1 MSPSLTDNKSFGH
14 FFCTVIYFPP
24 LWNVSE
30 ALLEKKEKKENRTEC
45 FLLSTVVTGAVRFY
59 CCLCHKRNVFSSYR
73 IIKSLYRGYNVKL
86 VKLAL

>member
-30 ALLEKKEKKENRTEC
+30 ALLEKKEKKRKQNRM
-45 FLLSTVVTGAVRFY
+45 FSTVY
-59 CCLCHKRNVFSSYR
+59 CSHRSCEILLLFVPQKKCFF
-73 IIKSLYRGYNVKL
+73 IIQDYKIFVQRLQCE
-86 VKLAL
+86 AC